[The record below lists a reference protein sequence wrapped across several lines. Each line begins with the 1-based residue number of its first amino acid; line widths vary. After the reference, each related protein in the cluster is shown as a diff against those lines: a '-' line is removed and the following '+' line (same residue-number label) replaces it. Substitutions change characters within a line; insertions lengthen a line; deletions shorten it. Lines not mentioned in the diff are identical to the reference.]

1 MWNVDGMVRKTREY
15 LSIFMAAIFLFA
27 CDVEEPLTL
36 GELVVDAV
44 TSDAVYCHVNVGGA
58 APDDCGFYYAT
69 SADEVGKSGT
79 QKVEGTYGLRAFSG
93 VIEGLEPYT
102 TYYIMAY
109 AMNARGREYTN
120 TIAVKTTYCLPESGD
135 NAYPDVEL

>member
-1 MWNVDGMVRKTREY
+1 MWNVDGMLRKTREC
-15 LSIFMAAIFLFA
+15 LSFLMLAMSLLA

-36 GELVVDAV
+36 GELVVDTV
-44 TSDAVYCHVNVGGA
+44 TSDAIYCHVDIDGT

-69 SADEVGKSGT
+69 SVDEVGRNGT
-79 QKVEGTYGLRAFSG
+79 GKVKGTYGLRAFSG

-120 TIAVKTTYCLPESGD
+120 TIAVKTTYCLPEPDD